1 MADDNKPPQGA
12 KLLCLVRMADGRLIP
27 HVDGEPI
34 MGWVDTT
41 TNSNGS
47 QQLTQLV
54 FHSSMVLF
62 ETAKNPAAGA
72 MN

>member
-1 MADDNKPPQGA
+1 MADDTKPKGEKIVVLIRQ
-12 KLLCLVRMADGRLIP
+12 ADGRLMP

-34 MGWVDTT
+34 AGWIDST

-54 FHSSMVLF
+54 FHSSMVGF
-62 ETAKNPAAGA
+62 ETAKNPFAGK